1 MTKRELNCSSFVTSW
16 YNFSPPM
23 GAVSLSKFYFSLRN
37 KNRKKRIPKKKKGVL
52 VHGSLVDGRRRKS
65 KSGLL
70 LLPSHFLC
78 FSSLPSDRGNKI
90 YWANKRAREPTCFPK
105 SLTRNKMPSKKKKE
119 MLKSQGV
126 YYGQE
131 CQIYRDWYIM

>member
-1 MTKRELNCSSFVTSW
+1 MTKLELNCSSFVTSW

-90 YWANKRAREPTCFPK
+90 YWANKGIEAGGTAIKATPVAPF
-105 SLTRNKMPSKKKKE
+105 SI
-119 MLKSQGV
+119 LKRKFSELIFGSV
-126 YYGQE
+126 VAF
-131 CQIYRDWYIM
+131 